1 MKVDLLEQF
10 KKNVAQIRFNPK
22 IEDSFHFNKDQIK
35 SAVNILIDFFSKN
48 YFIVEQGF
56 KQIDNSG
63 LKARNNWIIY
73 HLAQSANSIGSIL
86 LILEISGIIRYYD
99 SRSDSYKNLLESK
112 LKKKN
117 KAINDS
123 ELRSNLLELYFAF
136 ILEKVGFKVNIDCL
150 INKNKPLD
158 ILLEFDNEK
167 ILVECKTI
175 NETQLE
181 NELIDIISFCMN
193 SYSALLEK
201 HKNNRQ
207 VLCCLPVSLFIKVTN
222 KSILNDAKKC
232 FKKRLKDYQK
242 DIQSMAYGNNKI
254 NVPYTAV
261 KNGFSICIEP
271 FKEGLFEAYSGFFNK
286 TDVGIRF
293 KLFTMVKGNKMK
305 VILKVDCIVPN
316 IKKIEDRIKKSIED
330 KREQHKNVQIKKR
343 IFILEYENYSGI
355 RIPFDLNDVST
366 ERIKGLIKDNEIV
379 CIIHKDSTKQEN
391 ISRKMMVISKN
402 EKDNLAQKLK
412 HIELNPFININKT

>member
-1 MKVDLLEQF
+1 MKVDLLKQF
-10 KKNVAQIRFNPK
+10 EKNVAQIRFNPRIK
-22 IEDSFHFNKDQIK
+22 DSFDFNKDHIK
-35 SAVNILIDFFSKN
+35 STVNNLRDFFPKN

-63 LKARNNWIIY
+63 LKSKNKWIIY

-86 LILEISGIIRYYD
+86 LILEISCIICYY
-99 SRSDSYKNLLESK
+99 SRSDSDKNLLESK

-117 KAINDS
+117 KAINDV
-123 ELRSNLLELYFAF
+123 ELRSSLLELYIAF
-136 ILEKVGFKVNIDCL
+136 VFEREGFKINIDYH

-158 ILLEFDNEK
+158 ILLEYNNEK

-175 NETQLE
+175 SETQVE

-201 HKNNRQ
+201 HKDNHQ
-207 VLCCLPVSLFIKVTN
+207 VLCYLPVSLFIKVTN
-222 KSILNDAKKC
+222 KSILNDAKTC
-232 FKKRLKDYQK
+232 FKKLLSDYQK
-242 DIQSMAYGNNKI
+242 DIQSEAYDNKRI
-254 NVPYTAV
+254 NVPYTAL
-261 KNGFSICIEP
+261 KNGFSISIEP
-271 FKEGLFEAYSGFFNK
+271 FIEGLFETYSGFFNK
-286 TDVGIRF
+286 TDIGIRF
-293 KLFTMVKGNKMK
+293 KLFLRKKGNKMEAVSK
-305 VILKVDCIVPN
+305 VECKVPN
-316 IKKIEDRIKKSIED
+316 SKKIEDRIKESIED

-355 RIPFDLNDVST
+355 RIPFILNDIST
-366 ERIKGLIKDNEIV
+366 ERIKGLINENEIV

-402 EKDNLAQKLK
+402 ENDNLAQKLK
-412 HIELNPFININKT
+412 YIELNPFININ

>member
-10 KKNVAQIRFNPK
+10 VKNVAQIRFNPRIK
-22 IEDSFHFNKDQIK
+22 DFFHFNKDQIK
-35 SAVNILIDFFSKN
+35 YAVNDLRNFFPKN

-86 LILEISGIIRYYD
+86 LILEISGLIYYY
-99 SRSDSYKNLLESK
+99 SRSDSDKNLLESK

-123 ELRSNLLELYFAF
+123 ELRSSLLEFYIAF
-136 ILEKVGFKVNIDCL
+136 ILKRVGFKVNIDCH

-158 ILLEFDNEK
+158 ILLEYDNEK

-175 NETQLE
+175 SETQVE

-193 SYSALLEK
+193 SYSALMEK
-201 HKNNRQ
+201 HKDNLQ
-207 VLCCLPVSLFIKVTN
+207 LLCHLPVSLFIKVTN
-222 KSILNDAKKC
+222 KSILNEAKKC
-232 FKKRLKDYQK
+232 FKKRLSDYQK
-242 DIQSMAYGNNKI
+242 DIQSKAYSNKKI
-254 NVPYTAV
+254 NVPYTV
-261 KNGFSICIEP
+261 IKNGLSVYIEP

-286 TDVGIRF
+286 TDIGIRF
-293 KLFTMVKGNKMK
+293 QLFIREKGNKMEVVTK
-305 VILKVDCIVPN
+305 VECTIPN
-316 IKKIEDRIKKSIED
+316 NKKIEDRIKESIEN
-330 KREQHKNVQIKKR
+330 KRVQHKKVQIKKR
-343 IFILEYENYSGI
+343 IFFLEYENYTGI

-391 ISRKMMVISKN
+391 IRRKMMVISKN
-402 EKDNLAQKLK
+402 ENDNLTQKLK
-412 HIELNPFININKT
+412 HIELNPFININKI